1 MYRNT
6 RIRLKLF
13 LIALII
19 PSVLNG
25 GQITA
30 AEVYEQWRMEMP
42 GFIEPPMEYM
52 IGWNLNEVPGN
63 ATVYYDLNGDKVPEI
78 VFAHPIIG
86 VNNAPDCNGGVR
98 TEEQYHTLLTTCP
111 ADYAV
116 DYFITKQYSMFRLL
130 KEKVWSRI
138 FRMVGEDGRHVEG
151 CERDRSESESFTPRT
166 VGGERRQ
173 SFIAKCAPTV
183 DDNIRA
189 YRW

>member
-63 ATVYYDLNGDKVPEI
+63 ATVYYDLNGDKVPEL
-78 VFAHPIIG
+78 G
-86 VNNAPDCNGGVR
+86 
-98 TEEQYHTLLTTCP
+98 
-111 ADYAV
+111 
-116 DYFITKQYSMFRLL
+116 KQRARLQ
-130 KEKVWSRI
+130 R
-138 FRMVGEDGRHVEG
+138 
-151 CERDRSESESFTPRT
+151 RSEDRRAVPHALDNLPRRLC
-166 VGGERRQ
+166 RRL
-173 SFIAKCAPTV
+173 F
-183 DDNIRA
+183 
-189 YRW
+189 YY